1 MRLRARTHSSPC
13 TPTATPTHPP
23 VCSPS
28 PPAPHEHTK
37 ADCGLSQGQVHK
49 TERHL
54 DFCSDLWVIRKA
66 GSQPESACSAWAPTQ
81 PADVGTRRRGLA
93 AGESQRHLPGLRPS
107 LPHPRRLAPANS
119 KGFSSLTDSS
129 PKAPASLCS
138 HPHWCPWGTLPPL
151 PLILLPLGRECLC
164 LAHSYVAIKTQHLC
178 YLFQEA
184 ALACSMRP
192 ARLPLLCTSSTLHEG
207 LEGLASVSVLGA
219 PGGVGCVPMT
229 SASPQPPRAW
239 PTGAQRVSWTLGC

>member
-49 TERHL
+49 TERRL

-107 LPHPRRLAPANS
+107 PPHPRLLAPANS

-129 PKAPASLCS
+129 PEAPASLCS
-138 HPHWCPWGTLPPL
+138 QPSLV
-151 PLILLPLGRECLC
+151 PLGN
-164 LAHSYVAIKTQHLC
+164 
-178 YLFQEA
+178 
-184 ALACSMRP
+184 P
-192 ARLPLLCTSSTLHEG
+192 P
-207 LEGLASVSVLGA
+207 
-219 PGGVGCVPMT
+219 T
-229 SASPQPPRAW
+229 SASPSCYPWAENASAW
-239 PTGAQRVSWTLGC
+239 LTPMWPSRPNTCVTSSKKPTWPAP